1 MKELVLGNKEES
13 CLPEIKG
20 FKKQKMRLEEKVG
33 VALLLNTKL
42 VHFYFIQE
50 QWRLT
55 DVE

>member
-50 QWRLT
+50 QWRIT